1 MAINTFNYHEFANA
15 FIFATICGKDHRM
28 IDNISII
35 PTDTF
40 RCLSYKWLYY
50 SPHEYSQTII
60 LLLDEL

>member
-1 MAINTFNYHEFANA
+1 MAINTFNFHEFANA
-15 FIFATICGKDHRM
+15 FTFATICGEDHRM

-40 RCLSYKWLYY
+40 RCLIYKWLYY
-50 SPHEYSQTII
+50 SPHEYFQTII